1 MKCEEAQE
9 LITALIDNELSDSER
24 SSIESHFKGCV
35 RCRLVHEQEQA
46 LKREVRAA
54 GASVSA
60 PPGLREKILSELGI
74 ASQRDEASKR
84 WEWLAWPAKLTL
96 RPALVLTLLL
106 LLALPAIYLMRP
118 KGPSLPLFA
127 LEGHKKIVEGAYAYA
142 KEESPEKLKEQLLRS
157 VEGQFAPMGYDLSA
171 VGLRPVGGMAQ
182 EIGGRKILVT
192 IYEGTAPS
200 ISCYTFLGT
209 EKDVPDDATAYFDT
223 EKKINFYTFS
233 RGGVNGVLH
242 RAGKVICILV
252 SELPM
257 EELLALAR
265 SKV

>member
-9 LITALIDNELSDSER
+9 LITALIDNELSDAER

-35 RCRLVHEQEQA
+35 RCQFVHEQEQA

-84 WEWLAWPAKLTL
+84 WGWLARPAKLTL
-96 RPALVLTLLL
+96 RPAFVLTLLL

-118 KGPSLPLFA
+118 KEPSLPLFA
-127 LEGHKKIVEGAYAYA
+127 LEGHKKIVEGSHAYA
-142 KEESPEKLKEQLLRS
+142 KEESREKLKEQLLRS

-182 EIGGRKILVT
+182 EIGGRKVLVT
-192 IYEGTAPS
+192 IYEGTSPS
-200 ISCYTFLGT
+200 VSCYTFLGT

-233 RGGVNGVLH
+233 RGGMNGILH
-242 RAGKVICILV
+242 REGKVICILV

-265 SKV
+265 SKA